1 MRLLLDE
8 CMPRRL
14 KREFCRTRSIYRGR
28 GRAQRPQEWS
38 TPSHCLGSIRRAYYC
53 RSETLPRKKLG
64 DFEIGVMVMIA
75 PSNRFEDLEPLIPR
89 VIGALGV
96 IKPGEAVEVGR

>member
-14 KREFCRTRSIYRGR
+14 KREFVGH
-28 GRAQRPQEWS
+28 EVS
-38 TPSHCLGSIRRAYYC
+38 TVDEAGFKGLKNGQLLRVASGAFDVLI
-53 RSETLPRKKLG
+53 TVDRKLSREQKLA